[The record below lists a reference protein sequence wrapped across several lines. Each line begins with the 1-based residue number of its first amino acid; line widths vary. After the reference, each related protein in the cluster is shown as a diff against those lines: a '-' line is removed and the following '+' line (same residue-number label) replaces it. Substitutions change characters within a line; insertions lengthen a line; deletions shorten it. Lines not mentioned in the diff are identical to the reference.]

1 MMKITKII
9 EKRKAV
15 EKARVEY
22 HSFMSVRLLKD
33 ITSSVNLMKVMLRLE
48 KNLVEAVN
56 KLNRILNGVK

>member
-15 EKARVEY
+15 EKARREY

-33 ITSSVNLMKVMLRLE
+33 INSNVNLTETMLRLE
-48 KNLVEAVN
+48 KNLVEAIN
-56 KLNRILNGVK
+56 KLNRILNGIK